1 MKRSEHFFEATK
13 EGFDV
18 RTLRTFG
25 RAQSQDTRAQS
36 PEPRE
41 SPEPAQQSPDPRSHQ
56 RGQRPNR
63 KSIASS
69 NTYVQMTLKL
79 CFVNLASG
87 IGTSYV
93 QDDANQKIE
102 SKQVFRRA
110 CFIRHLKRTH
120 PTLQTRFVR
129 PRRS

>member
-13 EGFDV
+13 EGFGRSDAADV
-18 RTLRTFG
+18 RTGPEPRYK
-25 RAQSQDTRAQS
+25 S
-36 PEPRE
+36 PEPRAQRE
-41 SPEPAQQSPDPRSHQ
+41 PRASPAEPRSQ
-56 RGQRPNR
+56 IPSERPKAKSQINR
-63 KSIASS
+63 IFK
-69 NTYVQMTLKL
+69 YVQMTLKL